1 MSTTLSST
9 SVVRAIVGG
18 DPEELFIRSIET
30 EIDARVVHQ
39 TSFLWP
45 KDGHW
50 EGRVLTITQDNDLA
64 LSQPVEIDLDHLPD
78 GYRQI
83 AFADMKDST
92 VEGIIAA

>member
-1 MSTTLSST
+1 VSTALSST
-9 SVVRAIVGG
+9 SVISAIVGG
-18 DPEELFIRSIET
+18 DPDELFIRSIET

-39 TSFLWP
+39 TSFLWS
-45 KDGHW
+45 KDSHW

-64 LSQPVEIDLDHLPD
+64 LSQSVEVDLDHLPD

-83 AFADMKDST
+83 AFADMQDST